1 MRFRSLATAL
11 GAALLLLA
19 TGGPVALA
27 QSAPPQQRS
36 LFQMFWQ
43 IPARP
48 TVARPTAAPAPVV
61 RRRAAPVVVRDDP
74 VIPKID
80 IAHHVLVM
88 GDSLGNLLAKGLDD
102 ALGDRPDVAV
112 VPRARPDTGLVRADF
127 YDWPK
132 TAAELLAEDQKISVG
147 VMLLGLNDRQAIRE
161 GETVHDP
168 LSPRWSELYRA
179 RIGAL
184 ANAFAGRRIP
194 LIWVG
199 LPPVQNA
206 RLSADFASFN
216 EFYRQEVEKTGGHY
230 VDLWGAFVDAENRYA
245 AMGPDVSGQ
254 PARLRLGDGIHFTGA
269 GARKAAHF
277 VDLILRRMLEAAP
290 RDNLVA
296 VPQPGEGPAPNA
308 SAAPLP
314 GVESL
319 IDRMVAGLP
328 MLGLPEA
335 LRAKPL
341 AGPILPLTGQ
351 VAARD
356 QTLLATG
363 KDARG
368 QSDAALRLD
377 RVFVDG
383 IAPEPQPGR
392 LDDARWPR

>member
-1 MRFRSLATAL
+1 MRLRSLAMAL

-19 TGGPVALA
+19 TGGPVSLA
-27 QSAPPQQRS
+27 QYAPPQQRS

-48 TVARPTAAPAPVV
+48 TVARPPVAAPPVV

-80 IAHHVLVM
+80 VAHHVLVI
-88 GDSLGNLLAKGLDD
+88 GDSLGSLLAKGLDD

-112 VPRARPDTGLVRADF
+112 IHRAKPDTGLVRADF

-132 TAAELLAEDQKISVG
+132 TAADLLAEDQKVSVG
-147 VMLLGLNDRQAIRE
+147 VMLLGLNDRQSIRE
-161 GETVHDP
+161 GETVHEP

-179 RIGAL
+179 RIDAV
-184 ANAFAGRRIP
+184 ANAFASRRIP

-199 LPPVQNA
+199 IPPAQNA
-206 RLSADFASFN
+206 RLSADYASLN
-216 EFYRQEVEKTGGHY
+216 EFYRQQVEKSGGQY
-230 VDLWGAFVDAENRYA
+230 VDLWGAFVDTENRYA

-254 PARLRLGDGIHFTGA
+254 MTRLRLGDGIHFTSA

-277 VDLILRRMLEAAP
+277 VDLLLRRMLEAAP
-290 RDNLVA
+290 RDDLVA
-296 VPQPGEGPAPNA
+296 LPQPAEGGAPGAPAIP
-308 SAAPLP
+308 PP
-314 GVESL
+314 GVEQL

-328 MLGLPEA
+328 TLGLPEA

-351 VAARD
+351 IQAGD
-356 QTLLATG
+356 QALLASA
-363 KDARG
+363 KEARG
-368 QSDAALRLD
+368 QGEASLRLD
-377 RVFVDG
+377 RVFVEG

-392 LDDARWPR
+392 LDDARWPK